1 MVLKAQLVEQKVALK
16 PLKVEALC
24 RCWALVEVKQM
35 EKMSPRSK
43 MEVELKAEHV
53 VLMVVEGRA
62 EYMMLKAGKH
72 KADDMKLMLMVVEH
86 RADRMMRLML
96 TAEEGRTDCVVLT
109 SEVHEAEHVKKLV
122 TNFLFLSCALRYCCF
137 SSSSELPEK

>member
-1 MVLKAQLVEQKVALK
+1 MVQLVEQKVALVL
-16 PLKVEALC
+16 LKVQALC

-62 EYMMLKAGKH
+62 EYM
-72 KADDMKLMLMVVEH
+72 
-86 RADRMMRLML
+86 
-96 TAEEGRTDCVVLT
+96 
-109 SEVHEAEHVKKLV
+109 
-122 TNFLFLSCALRYCCF
+122 LSLIHI
-137 SSSSELPEK
+137 

>member
-1 MVLKAQLVEQKVALK
+1 
-16 PLKVEALC
+16 
-24 RCWALVEVKQM
+24 M

-62 EYMMLKAGKH
+62 EYMMLKAGEH

-96 TAEEGRTDCVVLT
+96 TAEEGRTDCVV
-109 SEVHEAEHVKKLV
+109 HEAEHVKKLV

>member
-1 MVLKAQLVEQKVALK
+1 
-16 PLKVEALC
+16 
-24 RCWALVEVKQM
+24 M

-43 MEVELKAEHV
+43 MEVELKVEHV

-62 EYMMLKAGKH
+62 EYMMLKAGEH

-109 SEVHEAEHVKKLV
+109 AEVHEAEHVKKLV
-122 TNFLFLSCALRYCCF
+122 TDFLFLSCALRYCCF